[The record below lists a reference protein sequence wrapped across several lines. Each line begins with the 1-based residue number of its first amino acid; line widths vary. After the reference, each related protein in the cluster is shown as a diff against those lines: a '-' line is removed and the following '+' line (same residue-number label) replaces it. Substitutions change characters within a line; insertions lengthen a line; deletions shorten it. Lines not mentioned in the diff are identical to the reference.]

1 MLLALVAGVALLVSA
16 AFADPDGESRRGGT
30 LRLMWGAEPELDPA
44 LASGPIGSWMLLR
57 ATCATLFTIVAD
69 PKTGRTRVVPEVVR
83 SYEVSGDGRTYTF
96 ELEKTFRFDNRV
108 LVTAR
113 NFADAFNRT
122 ASPTMNSPAWRRGFF
137 KEITGADAFREGKSA
152 SISGVQVL
160 GPYRLRIRLERR
172 AGDFLTRLAMPFF
185 CPILPRTP
193 ISPAGIDDPPGSG
206 PYHIA
211 DRVRER
217 RMVLERNPYY
227 GGDRTANPD
236 RIVWTIE
243 TDATERIRA
252 TERNANDFTPVFG
265 FYSDAVVRDLEEKYG
280 INRPGGQF
288 HRLPTLSNHMF
299 AFNTRWS
306 PAFKG
311 AGTAPLRKSINYVLD
326 RPALTRAHG
335 YLSGRRTDRLLPAA
349 LSEGRRF
356 YPIGGPDPITAR
368 RWLAEARPRP
378 KTLTL
383 YTASFPFSVATAV
396 VFRSNLRQ
404 LDIDVDV
411 KVFSFPTLLE
421 KLVTEGEPWDVVW
434 LPWGAFYPGPAGF
447 LLPLLNDTRYEPRIE
462 AANRLTGEARAKSW
476 AKLEADLMRNDPPA
490 AVYADSMGLVL
501 TSRNFGCF
509 HWVPGFELDL
519 GAVCLK

>member
-1 MLLALVAGVALLVSA
+1 LLLVLVAGVALLVSA

-44 LASGPIGSWMLLR
+44 LAAGSLGSWMLLN
-57 ATCATLFTIVAD
+57 ATCAKLFTTVSV
-69 PKTGRTRVVPEVVR
+69 PKTGRTRVVPELVR
-83 SYEVSGDGRTYTF
+83 SYEISGDGRTYTF
-96 ELEKTFRFDNRV
+96 ELERTFRFDNREK
-108 LVTAR
+108 VTAR
-113 NFADAFNRT
+113 SFADAFNRT
-122 ASPTMNSPAWRRGFF
+122 ASPAMSSPAWRRGFF
-137 KEITGADAFREGKSA
+137 KEIIGADAFRAGKSA

-160 GPYRLRIRLERR
+160 GLYRLRIRLDRR
-172 AGDFLTRLAMPFF
+172 AGDFLARLTMPFF
-185 CPILPRTP
+185 CPILPKTP
-193 ISPAGIDDPPGSG
+193 ISAAGIDDPPGSG

-243 TDATERIRA
+243 PDFAERIRA
-252 TERNANDFTPVFG
+252 TERNEQDFTPVFG
-265 FYSDAVVRDLEEKYG
+265 YSDAVVRDLEERYG
-280 INRPGGQF
+280 INRGQF
-288 HRLPTLSNHMF
+288 HRMPSLSNFMF
-299 AFNTRWS
+299 AFNTKWS

-311 AGTAPLRKSINYVLD
+311 AGTAPLRKAINYVLD
-326 RPALTRAHG
+326 RPALNSAHG
-335 YLSGRRTDRLLPAA
+335 YLTGRRTDRLLPAA
-349 LSEGRRF
+349 LSESRRF
-356 YPIGGPDPITAR
+356 YPIGGPDPIAAR
-368 RWLAEARPRP
+368 RWLAEAPQRP

-383 YTASFPFSVATAV
+383 YTASFSFSVANAL

-421 KLVTEGEPWDVVW
+421 KVVTKGEPWDVVW

-462 AANRLTGEARAKSW
+462 KANRLTGEARAKSW

-490 AVYADSMGLVL
+490 AVYADSMALVL

-509 HWVPGFELDL
+509 PWVPGADLEL